1 MTPRAHPCPA
11 QGPWRLG
18 RRNGEKSRR
27 LALFLLGDDGRIV
40 GAWCD
45 MKHHDQIQAEELFR
59 QHPWAPAAPN
69 QRWPVDAQVKE
80 KTAAAAAA
88 AAAADDW

>member
-1 MTPRAHPCPA
+1 MTFRAHPCPA

-18 RRNGEKSRR
+18 RRAGEETRR
-27 LALFLLGDDGRIV
+27 LALFLLNDDDKIV
-40 GAWCD
+40 GAWCV
-45 MKHHDQIQAEELFR
+45 MKHLDQIQAEELFL

-69 QRWPVDAQVKE
+69 QRWPAGAQIKE

-88 AAAADDW
+88 AGDW